1 MKKKQVLSKLFFS
14 TLYLSAF
21 TFGGGYVIVTLMK
34 QKFVDELHWIGEDE
48 MLDLIAIAQ
57 SAPGAAAANG
67 AVAVGYKL
75 AGIPGAVAATIGSVL
90 PSCILVTLIAR
101 LYLKYRDLHALQS
114 VLSSLRPAVV
124 AMIASAGVLILQNA
138 LWSGAVTLSGTNW
151 VMAGIF
157 VLCLV
162 LLRRTKWS
170 PILIMAL
177 GGVINL
183 LFGFL
188 LPA

>member
-1 MKKKQVLSKLFFS
+1 
-14 TLYLSAF
+14 
-21 TFGGGYVIVTLMK
+21 
-34 QKFVDELHWIGEDE
+34 
-48 MLDLIAIAQ
+48 
-57 SAPGAAAANG
+57 
-67 AVAVGYKL
+67 
-75 AGIPGAVAATIGSVL
+75 
-90 PSCILVTLIAR
+90 
-101 LYLKYRDLHALQS
+101 
-114 VLSSLRPAVV
+114 
-124 AMIASAGVLILQNA
+124 MIASAGVLILQNA